1 MVKGKFYLNAACD
14 IPEEKVMEISD
25 MIGVDLGIKQLA
37 TTSEEKYYTGE
48 KIERNRQRY
57 AGRRAALQKVGT
69 KSAKRRLKKLSGKER
84 KFKKDTNH
92 RISKEIVADAK
103 RTHCGIAMEDLKG
116 IRKGKGKKVRKK
128 QRATFSGW
136 SFYELR
142 QFITCKAQ
150 AAGVPVV
157 FVNPRYTSQCC
168 SNCWHIEKAN
178 RKSPSEFECRKC
190 GYTAHADF
198 NAAVIIQI
206 LGLCGWSYGGEDE
219 FTRLQPQA
227 TALQAVS

>member
-1 MVKGKFYLNAACD
+1 MIRAIAKVADSYKKEKKIKHVFKSSGAFAYDARILTYHPWEQTVSIWTAAGRLTIPYVMGASQKELFKYQKGESDLRMVKGKFYLNAACD

-25 MIGVDLGIKQLA
+25 MIGVDLGIRQLA

-48 KIERNRQRY
+48 KIEQNRRWY

-92 RISKEIVADAK
+92 IISKEIVADAK

-128 QRATFSGW
+128 QRATFSGR

-142 QFITCKAQ
+142 QFITC
-150 AAGVPVV
+150 
-157 FVNPRYTSQCC
+157 
-168 SNCWHIEKAN
+168 
-178 RKSPSEFECRKC
+178 
-190 GYTAHADF
+190 
-198 NAAVIIQI
+198 
-206 LGLCGWSYGGEDE
+206 
-219 FTRLQPQA
+219 
-227 TALQAVS
+227 